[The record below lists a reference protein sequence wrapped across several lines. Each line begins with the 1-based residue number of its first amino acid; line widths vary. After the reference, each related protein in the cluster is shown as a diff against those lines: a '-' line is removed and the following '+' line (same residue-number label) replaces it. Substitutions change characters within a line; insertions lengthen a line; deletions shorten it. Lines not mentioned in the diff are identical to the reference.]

1 MDYCSRTKRRK
12 VKKAVPILSKLT
24 TEKIHNA
31 VYINKGL
38 SWSTTFKLPLP
49 ASESNVIDN

>member
-12 VKKAVPILSKLT
+12 VKNAIDAILSKLI

-31 VYINKGL
+31 VYINKGS
-38 SWSTTFKLPLP
+38 SWLPTL
-49 ASESNVIDN
+49 NLYTQ